1 MYLSMAY
8 LSPVIV
14 KYLNEDSQKQIFH
27 DIENLLSTSVSLKLK
42 CLLRCVCGGLDGG
55 PEGERALGLP

>member
-1 MYLSMAY
+1 MYLSRAY

-27 DIENLLSTSVSLKLK
+27 EIENLLSTSVSLKLK
-42 CLLRCVCGGLDGG
+42 CLLRCVGGGLDGG
-55 PEGERALGLP
+55 TEG

>member
-27 DIENLLSTSVSLKLK
+27 EIENLLSTSVSLKLK

-55 PEGERALGLP
+55 TEG